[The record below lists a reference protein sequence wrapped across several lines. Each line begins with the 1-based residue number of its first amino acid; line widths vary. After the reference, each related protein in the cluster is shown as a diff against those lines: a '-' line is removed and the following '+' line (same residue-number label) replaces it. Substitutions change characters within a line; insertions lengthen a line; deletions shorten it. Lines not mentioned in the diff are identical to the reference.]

1 MITINNLTAL
11 EKQALQ
17 AIANEMYAEYGFSDI
32 GATEVSKAT
41 GIPMKSLRGVISSLV
56 QKGHISPLEDRSD
69 EWGYKANDPSWES
82 IIYLQGSAAGLVQI
96 WVENEGIE
104 AAVIGE

>member
-1 MITINNLTAL
+1 
-11 EKQALQ
+11 
-17 AIANEMYAEYGFSDI
+17 MYAEFGFSDI
-32 GATEVSKAT
+32 GATDVSRDT

-56 QKGHISPLEDRSD
+56 QKGHVSPLEDRSD
-69 EWGYKANDPSWES
+69 EWGYRPNDPSWES
-82 IIYLQGSAAGLVQI
+82 IIYLSGDAVGLVQR